1 MTSAGTSLALPQ
13 VELEAGM
20 TMDAR
25 PRLAILDRN
34 PHVREFLCREM
45 QAHGFAATALRDAA
59 ELAASLASQT
69 PPEVVVLDPEALDLK
84 GRLAKC
90 LAEMAARVPLVLH
103 VFPEAE
109 IPAGGWGAAG
119 ALVVEKQAD
128 TRELGR
134 AVRAA
139 LTGFGGKLEGA

>member
-1 MTSAGTSLALPQ
+1 MAS
-13 VELEAGM
+13 
-20 TMDAR
+20 DAR

-34 PHVREFLCREM
+34 PHVREFLCREFET
-45 QAHGFAATALRDAA
+45 HGFAATSLRDAA
-59 ELAASLASQT
+59 ELKASLASAL
-69 PPEVVVLDPEALDLK
+69 PPEVVVLDPEALDSTGALA
-84 GRLAKC
+84 GR

-109 IPAGGWGAAG
+109 IPAGGWGATG

-128 TRELGR
+128 TRELSR

-139 LTGFGGKLEGA
+139 LTGFGGKMEGA

>member
-1 MTSAGTSLALPQ
+1 MAT
-13 VELEAGM
+13 
-20 TMDAR
+20 DAR

-34 PHVREFLCREM
+34 HHVGEFLCREFTG
-45 QAHGFAATALRDAA
+45 QGFAAQALRDAA
-59 ELAASLASQT
+59 ELKVCLDSEA
-69 PPEVVVLDPEALDLK
+69 PPQVVVLDPEALHPDAS
-84 GRLAKC
+84 LAGH
-90 LAEMAARVPLVLH
+90 LAGIAARVPLVLH

-109 IPAGGWGAAG
+109 TPAGGWGAPG

-139 LTGFGGKLEGA
+139 LKVWEGA

>member
-1 MTSAGTSLALPQ
+1 MAR
-13 VELEAGM
+13 
-20 TMDAR
+20 DAR

-34 PHVREFLCREM
+34 PHVREFLCREFE
-45 QAHGFAATALRDAA
+45 AHGFAATALRDAA
-59 ELAASLASQT
+59 ELTASLASPA
-69 PPEVVVLDPEALDLK
+69 PPEVVVLDPEALDLGGSLA
-84 GRLAKC
+84 GRLA
-90 LAEMAARVPLVLH
+90 EMSARVPLVLH

-128 TRELGR
+128 TRELDR

-139 LTGFGGKLEGA
+139 LTGWGGKLEGT

>member
-1 MTSAGTSLALPQ
+1 MAKG
-13 VELEAGM
+13 E
-20 TMDAR
+20 R

-34 PHVREFLCREM
+34 SHVREFLCREFEL
-45 QAHGFAATALRDAA
+45 QGFFATALRDAA
-59 ELAASLASQT
+59 ELSSSLNGHL
-69 PPEVVVLDPEALDLK
+69 PPDVVVLDPEALDLGAK
-84 GRLAKC
+84 LAKRLGE
-90 LAEMAARVPLVLH
+90 LASRVPLVLH

-128 TRELGR
+128 TRELSR

-139 LTGFGGKLEGA
+139 LAGWGGSPAKMEGDEA